1 MRSLGSIL
9 LMFVLLSKT
18 IYGICWQVNF
28 SLNQQE
34 IARMECINK
43 NRPELHC
50 NGKCYLAKQLQK
62 AEQQLDDKKQ
72 ASSRSQEQLKWTESD
87 LFSFEE
93 LPLVLMDKQ
102 EFNDQTTH
110 SFALNNLY
118 NFEVVVHYFHPPC
131 FS

>member
-1 MRSLGSIL
+1 MRIFGTIL
-9 LMFVLLSKT
+9 LTFILLSKT
-18 IYGICWQVNF
+18 LYGIFWQVNF
-28 SLNQQE
+28 RLNQQE

-87 LFSFEE
+87 LFACAEIHISPIIHRE
-93 LPLVLMDKQ
+93 LDV
-102 EFNDQTTH
+102 QTSH
-110 SFALNNLY
+110 LLASI
-118 NFEVVVHYFHPPC
+118 NFYDLDVVDPCFHPPC
-131 FS
+131 S